1 MTFSGLVST
10 IRTPVADSEMWKS
23 CSGFGAGV
31 LRTTAVCL
39 S

>member
-10 IRTPVADSEMWKS
+10 TSAPLGDCVMWNS
-23 CSGFGAGV
+23 CSGFGAGD
-31 LRTTAVCL
+31 LRTTAVRL